1 MSKFSIVKKI
11 TRQNIRTRL
20 LIALVIFLIGVVLA
34 IIQIPKTTR
43 YFLANKNVFAT
54 SSDNYKKGKFYQGK
68 LYYLY
73 DCFGTNDDGGFY
85 LAPAENDAGE
95 NCFLIVFIP
104 NKYEEKAQAIID
116 QTYEYMETGDDSVLT
131 KSINCRGFLD
141 EVDSSTLR
149 YCYEYMD
156 YVGLPQSARDQLCDT
171 EFVFYPVEKIL
182 LSETGVFILI
192 ILVIFGGAVFTA
204 ITAFTKGY
212 LKPLKKQLEKEN
224 MTLKD
229 MDEEFKDPMI
239 NFGNI
244 YVSGKHVVEATA
256 SPKILKIEDVIWLYP
271 SISGVASGSQAIF
284 YSFFYTRNHE
294 CVKYSLKDAT
304 SAEVLCKS
312 VHSVQPRALYGF
324 VPENQNMYYR
334 HFNEL
339 VDQVYNKTEDTQ
351 EERVSEGSAAIPS
364 EPQDAP
370 AAEEIPQPAA
380 ADILTPSSVA
390 QKEEDD
396 LL

>member
-43 YFLANKNVFAT
+43 YFLANKNVFST
-54 SSDNYKKGKFYQGK
+54 SCDNYREGKFYQGK

-85 LAPAENDAGE
+85 LAPAENDDGE
-95 NCFLIVFIP
+95 SYFLIVFIP
-104 NKYEEKAQAIID
+104 NKYEEKANAIID
-116 QTYEYMETGDDSVLT
+116 QTYEYMESGDDSVLT
-131 KSINCRGFLD
+131 ESINCRGFLD
-141 EVDSSTLR
+141 EVDSTTYR
-149 YCYEYMD
+149 FCYEYMD
-156 YVGLPQSARDQLCDT
+156 YVGLPQSARDKVCST

-182 LSETGVFILI
+182 LSETGAFILI
-192 ILVIFGGAVFTA
+192 ILVIFGGAIATA
-204 ITAFTKGY
+204 VTAFTKGY
-212 LKPLKKQLEKEN
+212 LKPLKNRLAKEN

-229 MDEEFKDPMI
+229 LDEEFANPVF
-239 NFGNI
+239 NVSNI
-244 YVSGKHVVEATA
+244 YVSNDHVVQATGT
-256 SPKILKIEDVIWLYP
+256 PTILNIKDVIWMYP
-271 SISGVASGSQAIF
+271 SISAVSSGSQAIF

-294 CVKYSLKDAT
+294 CVKFSLQDAT

-312 VHSVQPRALYGF
+312 VLASQPRALYGF
-324 VPENQNMYYR
+324 VPENQDMYYH

-339 VDQVYNKTEDTQ
+339 VDQVYNKAEDAQ
-351 EERVSEGSAAIPS
+351 EESISEGSTAIPS

-370 AAEEIPQPAA
+370 AVEDNTPPAA
-380 ADILTPSSVA
+380 GDILTPSSVS
-390 QKEEDD
+390 QKEEDQ
-396 LL
+396 L

>member
-43 YFLANKNVFAT
+43 YFLANKNVFST
-54 SSDNYKKGKFYQGK
+54 SCDNYREGKFYQGK

-85 LAPAENDAGE
+85 LAPAENDDGE
-95 NCFLIVFIP
+95 SYFLIVFIP
-104 NKYEEKAQAIID
+104 NKYEEKANAIID
-116 QTYEYMETGDDSVLT
+116 QTYEYMESGDDSVLT
-131 KSINCRGFLD
+131 ESINCRGFLD
-141 EVDSSTLR
+141 EVDSTTYR
-149 YCYEYMD
+149 FCYEYMD
-156 YVGLPQSARDQLCDT
+156 YVGLPQSARDKVCST

-182 LSETGVFILI
+182 LSETGAFILI
-192 ILVIFGGAVFTA
+192 ILVIFGGAIATA
-204 ITAFTKGY
+204 VTAFTKGY
-212 LKPLKKQLEKEN
+212 LKPLKNRLAKEN

-229 MDEEFKDPMI
+229 LDEEFANPVF
-239 NFGNI
+239 NVSNI
-244 YVSGKHVVEATA
+244 YVSNDHVVQATGT
-256 SPKILKIEDVIWLYP
+256 PTILNIKDVIWMYP
-271 SISGVASGSQAIF
+271 SISAVSSGSQAIF

-294 CVKYSLKDAT
+294 CVKFSLQDAT

-312 VHSVQPRALYGF
+312 VLASQPRALYGF
-324 VPENQNMYYR
+324 VPENQDMYYH

-339 VDQVYNKTEDTQ
+339 VDQVYNKAEDAQ
-351 EERVSEGSAAIPS
+351 EESVSEGSTAIPS

-370 AAEEIPQPAA
+370 AVEDNTPPAA
-380 ADILTPSSVA
+380 GDILTPSSVS
-390 QKEEDD
+390 QKEEDQ
-396 LL
+396 L

>member
-43 YFLANKNVFAT
+43 YFLANKNVFST
-54 SSDNYKKGKFYQGK
+54 SCDNYREGKFYQGK

-85 LAPAENDAGE
+85 LAPAENDDGE
-95 NCFLIVFIP
+95 SYFLIVFIP
-104 NKYEEKAQAIID
+104 NKYEEKANAIID
-116 QTYEYMETGDDSVLT
+116 QTYEYMESGDDSVLT
-131 KSINCRGFLD
+131 ESINCRGFLD
-141 EVDSSTLR
+141 EVDSTTYR

-156 YVGLPQSARDQLCDT
+156 YVGLPQSARDKVCST

-182 LSETGVFILI
+182 LSETGAFILI
-192 ILVIFGGAVFTA
+192 ILVIFGGAIATA
-204 ITAFTKGY
+204 VTAFTKGY
-212 LKPLKKQLEKEN
+212 LKPLKNRLAKEN

-229 MDEEFKDPMI
+229 LDEEFANPVF
-239 NFGNI
+239 NVSNI
-244 YVSGKHVVEATA
+244 YVSNDHVVQATGT
-256 SPKILKIEDVIWLYP
+256 PTILNIKDVIWMYP
-271 SISGVASGSQAIF
+271 SISAVSSGSQAIF

-294 CVKYSLKDAT
+294 CVKFSLQDAT

-312 VHSVQPRALYGF
+312 VLASQPRALYGF
-324 VPENQNMYYR
+324 VPENQDMYYH

-339 VDQVYNKTEDTQ
+339 VDQVYNKAEDAQ
-351 EERVSEGSAAIPS
+351 EESVSEGSTAIPS

-370 AAEEIPQPAA
+370 AVEDNTPPAA
-380 ADILTPSSVA
+380 GDILTPSSVS
-390 QKEEDD
+390 QKEEDQ
-396 LL
+396 L

>member
-43 YFLANKNVFAT
+43 YFLANKNVFST
-54 SSDNYKKGKFYQGK
+54 SCDNYREGKFYQGK

-85 LAPAENDAGE
+85 LAPAENDDGE
-95 NCFLIVFIP
+95 SYFLIVFIP
-104 NKYEEKAQAIID
+104 NKYEEKANAIID
-116 QTYEYMETGDDSVLT
+116 QTYEYMESGDDSVLT
-131 KSINCRGFLD
+131 ESINCRGFLD
-141 EVDSSTLR
+141 EVDSTTYR
-149 YCYEYMD
+149 FCYEYMD
-156 YVGLPQSARDQLCDT
+156 YVGLPQSARDKVCST

-182 LSETGVFILI
+182 LSETGAFILI
-192 ILVIFGGAVFTA
+192 ILVIFGGAIATA
-204 ITAFTKGY
+204 VTAFTKGY
-212 LKPLKKQLEKEN
+212 LKPLKNRLAKEN

-229 MDEEFKDPMI
+229 LDEEFANPVF
-239 NFGNI
+239 NVSNI
-244 YVSGKHVVEATA
+244 YVSNDHVVQATGT
-256 SPKILKIEDVIWLYP
+256 PTILNIKDVIWMYP
-271 SISGVASGSQAIF
+271 SISAVSSGSQAIF

-294 CVKYSLKDAT
+294 CVKFSLKDAT

-312 VHSVQPRALYGF
+312 VLASQPRALYGF
-324 VPENQNMYYR
+324 VPENQDMYYH

-339 VDQVYNKTEDTQ
+339 VDQVYNKAEDAQ
-351 EERVSEGSAAIPS
+351 EESVSEGSTAIPS

-370 AAEEIPQPAA
+370 AVEDNTPPAA
-380 ADILTPSSVA
+380 GDILTPSSVS
-390 QKEEDD
+390 QKEEDQ
-396 LL
+396 L

>member
-43 YFLANKNVFAT
+43 YFLANKNVFST
-54 SSDNYKKGKFYQGK
+54 SCDNYREGKFYQGK

-85 LAPAENDAGE
+85 LAPAENDDGE
-95 NCFLIVFIP
+95 SYFLIVFIP
-104 NKYEEKAQAIID
+104 NKYEEKANAIID
-116 QTYEYMETGDDSVLT
+116 QTYEYMESGDDSVLT
-131 KSINCRGFLD
+131 ESINCRGFLD
-141 EVDSSTLR
+141 EVDSTTYR
-149 YCYEYMD
+149 FCYEYMD
-156 YVGLPQSARDQLCDT
+156 YVGLPQSARDKVCST

-182 LSETGVFILI
+182 LSETGAFILI
-192 ILVIFGGAVFTA
+192 ILVIFGGAIATA
-204 ITAFTKGY
+204 VTAFTKGY
-212 LKPLKKQLEKEN
+212 LKPLKNRLAKEN

-229 MDEEFKDPMI
+229 LDEEFANPVF
-239 NFGNI
+239 NVSNI
-244 YVSGKHVVEATA
+244 YVSNDHVVQATGT
-256 SPKILKIEDVIWLYP
+256 PTILNIKDVIWMYP
-271 SISGVASGSQAIF
+271 SISAVSSGSQAIF

-294 CVKYSLKDAT
+294 CVKFSLQDAT

-312 VHSVQPRALYGF
+312 VLASQPKALYGF
-324 VPENQNMYYR
+324 VPENQDMYYH

-339 VDQVYNKTEDTQ
+339 VDQVYNKAEDAQ
-351 EERVSEGSAAIPS
+351 EESISEGSTAIPS

-370 AAEEIPQPAA
+370 AVEDNTPPAA
-380 ADILTPSSVA
+380 GDILTPSSVS
-390 QKEEDD
+390 QKEEDQ
-396 LL
+396 L

>member
-43 YFLANKNVFAT
+43 YFLANKNVFST
-54 SSDNYKKGKFYQGK
+54 SCDNYREGKFYQGK

-85 LAPAENDAGE
+85 LAPAENDDGE
-95 NCFLIVFIP
+95 SYFLIVFIP
-104 NKYEEKAQAIID
+104 NKYEEKANAIID
-116 QTYEYMETGDDSVLT
+116 QTYEYMESGDDSVLT
-131 KSINCRGFLD
+131 ESINCRGFLD
-141 EVDSSTLR
+141 EVDSTTYR
-149 YCYEYMD
+149 FCYEYMD
-156 YVGLPQSARDQLCDT
+156 YVGLPQSARDKVCST

-182 LSETGVFILI
+182 LSETGAFILI
-192 ILVIFGGAVFTA
+192 ILVIFGGAIATA
-204 ITAFTKGY
+204 VTAFTKGY
-212 LKPLKKQLEKEN
+212 LKPLKNRLAKEN

-229 MDEEFKDPMI
+229 LDEEFANPVF
-239 NFGNI
+239 NVSNI
-244 YVSGKHVVEATA
+244 YVSNDHVVQATGT
-256 SPKILKIEDVIWLYP
+256 PTILNIKDVIWMYP
-271 SISGVASGSQAIF
+271 SISAVSSGSQAIF

-294 CVKYSLKDAT
+294 CVKFSLKDAT

-312 VHSVQPRALYGF
+312 VLASQPRALYGF
-324 VPENQNMYYR
+324 VPENQDMYYH

-339 VDQVYNKTEDTQ
+339 VDQVYNKAEDAQ
-351 EERVSEGSAAIPS
+351 EESVSEGSTAIPS

-370 AAEEIPQPAA
+370 AVEDNTPPAA
-380 ADILTPSSVA
+380 GDILTPTSVS
-390 QKEEDD
+390 QKEEDQ
-396 LL
+396 L

>member
-43 YFLANKNVFAT
+43 YFLANKNVFST
-54 SSDNYKKGKFYQGK
+54 SCDNYREGKFYQGK

-85 LAPAENDAGE
+85 LAPAENDDGE
-95 NCFLIVFIP
+95 SYFLIVFIP
-104 NKYEEKAQAIID
+104 NKYEEKANAIID
-116 QTYEYMETGDDSVLT
+116 QTYEYMESGDDSVLT
-131 KSINCRGFLD
+131 ESINCRGFLD
-141 EVDSSTLR
+141 EVDSTTYR

-156 YVGLPQSARDQLCDT
+156 YVGLPQSARDKVCST

-182 LSETGVFILI
+182 LSETGAFILI
-192 ILVIFGGAVFTA
+192 ILVIFGGAIATA
-204 ITAFTKGY
+204 VTAFTKGY
-212 LKPLKKQLEKEN
+212 LKPLKNRLAKEN

-229 MDEEFKDPMI
+229 LDEEFANPVF
-239 NFGNI
+239 NVSNI
-244 YVSGKHVVEATA
+244 YVSNDHVVQATGT
-256 SPKILKIEDVIWLYP
+256 PTILNIKDVIWMYP
-271 SISGVASGSQAIF
+271 SISAVSSGSQAIF

-294 CVKYSLKDAT
+294 CVKFSLKDAT

-312 VHSVQPRALYGF
+312 VLASQPRALYGF
-324 VPENQNMYYR
+324 VPENQDMYYH

-339 VDQVYNKTEDTQ
+339 VDQVYNKAEDAQ
-351 EERVSEGSAAIPS
+351 EESVSEGSTAIPS

-370 AAEEIPQPAA
+370 AVEDNTPPAA
-380 ADILTPSSVA
+380 GDILTPSSVS
-390 QKEEDD
+390 QKEEDQ
-396 LL
+396 L